1 MSIAPLQE
9 RKCTCPYTIP
19 GLCIVMMKLWRN
31 LAFGVAISLLFLWL
45 ALRDV
50 NWPEFLAVLQS
61 VRWEYVPVILAVWTG
76 GLAARAARWHYL
88 MDERVHWWSVFHIH
102 NIGFF
107 INSTLPFRVG
117 ELARAYLVSREKT
130 GVSGLAALS
139 SIFTE
144 RILDILA
151 LVVILALLLPAL
163 PLDASLVS
171 AGLLV
176 GGVAVVAFFVLLI
189 SVRRPPWIYIS
200 LKFAL
205 RILPFLQRLN
215 LDRLV
220 ERILD
225 GLKPLTDWRGL
236 SRIGLWTVI
245 AWFLGLLEVW
255 SLALLF
261 PDWPQTSASYA
272 GLALAL
278 VGASL
283 SIIIPFTPAGVGPFE
298 AAVIFALGAA
308 AVPQELRATYAVV
321 WHTGLILFYALWGVI
336 GLLGLGLSLGQVWGG
351 TAGFGERHIPET

>member
-1 MSIAPLQE
+1 
-9 RKCTCPYTIP
+9 
-19 GLCIVMMKLWRN
+19 MKLWRN
-31 LAFGVAISLLFLWL
+31 LIIGIAASLLFLWL

-61 VRWEYVPVILAVWTG
+61 VRWEFTPVILIVWAG
-76 GLAARAARWHYL
+76 GLAARAVRWHYL
-88 MDERVHWWSVFHIH
+88 MDGRVHWWSVFHIH
-102 NIGFF
+102 NIGFL
-107 INSTLPFRVG
+107 INNTLPFRVG
-117 ELARAYLVSREKT
+117 ELARAHLVSREKT
-130 GVSGLAALS
+130 GVSGWAALS

-144 RILDILA
+144 RILDVLA
-151 LVVILALLLPAL
+151 LVVILALLLPVL
-163 PLDASLVS
+163 PLDASVAS

-176 GGVAVVAFFVLLI
+176 GVAAVAAFFVLLI
-189 SVRRPPWIYIS
+189 SVRSPSWIYIS
-200 LKFAL
+200 LGSVQ

-215 LDRLV
+215 LDHLV
-220 ERILD
+220 ARVLD
-225 GLKPLTDWRGL
+225 GLKPLADWRGL

-245 AWFLGLLEVW
+245 TWFLGLLEVW

-336 GLLGLGLSLGQVWGG
+336 GLLGLGLSPGQVWRG
-351 TAGFGERHIPET
+351 TASFGERQVPET